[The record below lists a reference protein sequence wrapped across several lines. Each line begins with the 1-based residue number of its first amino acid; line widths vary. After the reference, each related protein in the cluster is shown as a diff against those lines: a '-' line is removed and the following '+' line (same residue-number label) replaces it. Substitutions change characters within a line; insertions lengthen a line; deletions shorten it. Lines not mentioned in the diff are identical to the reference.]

1 MPRKTTYDRPELKPV
16 NVGAAA
22 IDIGSKMHMAAV
34 SPACTDVP
42 VRTFATFT
50 QDLHDLADW
59 FKACG
64 VTSVAMESTGVYWIP
79 VYEILEQ
86 RGFEVILVNAR
97 YAKNVPG
104 RKSDVSDAA
113 WLRQLHSYG
122 LLRGSFRPDAEI
134 ATLRAYLRQ
143 RERLGEYPAGQI
155 HHCKKARMGSNLQ
168 LHHVV
173 SDITGA
179 TGMRI
184 IRAIVAGERNPD
196 VLATYR
202 DVRCHSSIET
212 IRAAL
217 VGNDRDEHVF
227 ALSQSLELYDVYQAK
242 MLDCDRKLEV
252 LIAAL
257 NNKGAKSAGK
267 LSKPRIKTKQV
278 NTPTFDVRS
287 ALYGLLGVDL
297 TEIHGLGPSLALK
310 LVGECGTDLRV
321 WPSAKHFTS
330 WLCLA
335 PGNKISGG
343 KVLSSRTRRSSS
355 RAAAL
360 LRLAAT
366 TVGRSDT
373 ALGAFYRRLSS
384 RAGKSKAVTATA
396 RKIAVL
402 FYNTL
407 RHGMSYRDP
416 GADQYEQQY
425 RSRVLANLRRRAKS
439 LGFVLQAIPGGR
451 QSGCFLAPPVGHC
464 ARDG

>member
-1 MPRKTTYDRPELKPV
+1 MPKTITGGRPELRPV
-16 NVGAAA
+16 NTGAAA
-22 IDIGSKMHMAAV
+22 VDIGSKMHMAAV
-34 SPACTDVP
+34 DPTRTDTP
-42 VRTFATFT
+42 VRAFGTFT

-79 VYEILEQ
+79 AYEILEQ

-104 RKSDVSDAA
+104 RKTDVSDAA

-122 LLRGSFRPDAEI
+122 LLRGSFRSDAEI

-143 RERLGEYPAGQI
+143 RERLVEYASAHIQ
-155 HHCKKARMGSNLQ
+155 HMQKALMEMNLQ

-179 TGMRI
+179 TGMQI
-184 IRAIVAGERNPD
+184 IRAIVSGERDPN

-202 DVRCHSSIET
+202 DVRCHSSVET
-212 IRAAL
+212 MRAAL
-217 VGNDRDEHVF
+217 VGNDRDEHIF
-227 ALSQSLELYDVYQAK
+227 ALTQSLELYDTYQAK
-242 MLDCDRKLEV
+242 MLDCDRKLES

-257 NNKGAKSAGK
+257 ADRGVKPVGK
-267 LSKPRIKTKQV
+267 LPKPRVKTKQV
-278 NTPTFDVRS
+278 NTPSFDVRA
-287 ALYGLLGVDL
+287 ALYGVLGVDL

-310 LVGECGTDLRV
+310 LVGECGTDLRA
-321 WPSAKHFTS
+321 WPTAKHFTS

-360 LRLAAT
+360 SRLAAT
-366 TVGRSDT
+366 TIGRSDT

-384 RAGKSKAVTATA
+384 RAGKAKAVTATA
-396 RKIAVL
+396 RKIAIL
-402 FYNTL
+402 FYNSGTVWPT
-407 RHGMSYRDP
+407 GI
-416 GADQYEQQY
+416 
-425 RSRVLANLRRRAKS
+425 RVPTTMRNNIAAVS
-439 LGFVLQAIPGGR
+439 SPI
-451 QSGCFLAPPVGHC
+451 
-464 ARDG
+464 

>member
-1 MPRKTTYDRPELKPV
+1 M
-16 NVGAAA
+16 
-22 IDIGSKMHMAAV
+22 
-34 SPACTDVP
+34 
-42 VRTFATFT
+42 
-50 QDLHDLADW
+50 
-59 FKACG
+59 
-64 VTSVAMESTGVYWIP
+64 
-79 VYEILEQ
+79 
-86 RGFEVILVNAR
+86 
-97 YAKNVPG
+97 
-104 RKSDVSDAA
+104 
-113 WLRQLHSYG
+113 RQLHSYG

-143 RERLGEYPAGQI
+143 RERLVEYAAAHIQ
-155 HHCKKARMGSNLQ
+155 HMQKALMEMNLQ

-184 IRAIVAGERNPD
+184 IRAIIAGERDPA

-217 VGNDRDEHVF
+217 VGNNRDEHLF
-227 ALSQSLELYDVYQAK
+227 ALTQSLELYDTYQAK
-242 MLDCDRKLEV
+242 MLDCDRKLEA

-257 NNKGAKSAGK
+257 SDKVAKPVGK
-267 LSKPRIKTKQV
+267 LSRPRVKTKQV
-278 NTPTFDVRS
+278 NTPSFDVRA
-287 ALYGLLGVDL
+287 ALYGVLGVDL

-310 LVGECGTDLRV
+310 LIGECGTDLRA
-321 WPSAKHFTS
+321 WPTAKHFTS

-366 TVGRSDT
+366 TIGRSDT

-384 RAGKSKAVTATA
+384 RAGKAKAVTATA

-407 RHGMSYRDP
+407 RHGMTYRDP
-416 GADQYEQQY
+416 GADHYEEQY
-425 RSRVLANLRRRAKS
+425 RIRVLANLKRRAKS
-439 LGFVLQAIPGGR
+439 LGFVLQAVPYDAEVAV
-451 QSGCFLAPPVGHC
+451 S
-464 ARDG
+464 

>member
-1 MPRKTTYDRPELKPV
+1 MTKLVTGDHPELKMV
-16 NVGAAA
+16 NPRAAA
-22 IDIGSKMHMAAV
+22 IDIGSIMHMAAV
-34 SPACTDVP
+34 NPDACDTP
-42 VRTFATFT
+42 VRAFGTFT

-79 VYEILEQ
+79 AFEVLEGH
-86 RGFEVILVNAR
+86 GFNVILVNAR

-104 RKSDVSDAA
+104 RKTDVSDAG

-122 LLRGSFRPDAEI
+122 LLRGSFRPEAEI

-143 RERLGEYPAGQI
+143 RERLVEYAAAHIQ
-155 HHCKKARMGSNLQ
+155 HMQKALMEMNLQ

-184 IRAIVAGERNPD
+184 IRAIVAGERDPD
-196 VLATYR
+196 VLAGFR

-212 IRAAL
+212 IRASL
-217 VGNDRDEHVF
+217 VGNDRDEHIF
-227 ALSQSLELYDVYQAK
+227 ALTQSLELYDFYHAK
-242 MLDCDRKLEV
+242 VAECDRKLEAA
-252 LIAAL
+252 IAAL
-257 NNKGAKSAGK
+257 TVRAADDVPALPKARTKG
-267 LSKPRIKTKQV
+267 KQV
-278 NTPTFDVRS
+278 NAPAFDVRA
-287 ALYGLLGVDL
+287 ALYGVLGTDL
-297 TEIHGLGPSLALK
+297 TQIHGLAPALALK
-310 LVGECGTDLRV
+310 LVGECGTDLRA

-343 KVLSSRTRRSSS
+343 KLLSSRTRRSSS

-366 TVGRSDT
+366 TIGRSDT

-384 RAGKSKAVTATA
+384 RIGKQKAVTATA

-407 RHGMSYRDP
+407 RFGMSYHGP
-416 GADQYEQQY
+416 GAAAYEE
-425 RSRVLANLRRRAKS
+425 RHRTRVLANLQRRAKT
-439 LGFVLQAIPGGR
+439 LGFT
-451 QSGCFLAPPVGHC
+451 LAPMPDAEAVS
-464 ARDG
+464 